1 MFCQNCG
8 KKIEGGDLFCPFC
21 GAKQQQVNPSE
32 NGGASFTAGSQKLTR
47 KGLGIAV
54 ICVLIVIVL
63 ALVLIGSLCTGGPKQ
78 VVKEYYQAIEKCD
91 AKKLLDTV
99 PKDYLKEVM
108 DEKDLTKRELLKE
121 VQAYLDKYYSGYDD
135 IKVSITDQ
143 EKLDQDD
150 FSDYFDFDLEED
162 ADLEIK
168 KAVQFDLKVRYQSDE
183 GKQTEKEEF
192 IVFRYENGWYSMD
205 AVFLV
210 AMSALPLNRRNL
222 MTILQTE
229 RLLLRPLAPTDF
241 AAFRTFAADG
251 ELTKY
256 MLFYPLEQE
265 AELHTFLQNAAQA
278 WNSLFPQTYEF
289 AVLRKAELLGTVT
302 LEYMTPEQGMLGW
315 LFRADAHGK
324 GYATE
329 AAKAV
334 VEWCREK
341 LPYRTLVACCDARN
355 AASERVMQRIGMH
368 FSETGSRT
376 YPQTGETA
384 EERTYIM
391 TL

>member
-63 ALVLIGSLCTGGPKQ
+63 VLVLIGSLCTGGPKQ

-121 VQAYLDKYYSGYDD
+121 VQ
-135 IKVSITDQ
+135 
-143 EKLDQDD
+143 
-150 FSDYFDFDLEED
+150 
-162 ADLEIK
+162 
-168 KAVQFDLKVRYQSDE
+168 FDLKVRYQSDE

-210 AMSALPLNRRNL
+210 AMSAYL
-222 MTILQTE
+222 
-229 RLLLRPLAPTDF
+229 
-241 AAFRTFAADG
+241 
-251 ELTKY
+251 
-256 MLFYPLEQE
+256 
-265 AELHTFLQNAAQA
+265 
-278 WNSLFPQTYEF
+278 
-289 AVLRKAELLGTVT
+289 
-302 LEYMTPEQGMLGW
+302 
-315 LFRADAHGK
+315 
-324 GYATE
+324 
-329 AAKAV
+329 
-334 VEWCREK
+334 
-341 LPYRTLVACCDARN
+341 
-355 AASERVMQRIGMH
+355 
-368 FSETGSRT
+368 
-376 YPQTGETA
+376 
-384 EERTYIM
+384 
-391 TL
+391 

>member
-32 NGGASFTAGSQKLTR
+32 NAGASFTAGSQKLTR
-47 KGLGIAV
+47 KGLGVAV

-135 IKVSITDQ
+135 IKVSSTDQ
-143 EKLDQDD
+143 EKLDRDD

-210 AMSALPLNRRNL
+210 AMSAYL
-222 MTILQTE
+222 
-229 RLLLRPLAPTDF
+229 
-241 AAFRTFAADG
+241 
-251 ELTKY
+251 
-256 MLFYPLEQE
+256 
-265 AELHTFLQNAAQA
+265 
-278 WNSLFPQTYEF
+278 
-289 AVLRKAELLGTVT
+289 
-302 LEYMTPEQGMLGW
+302 
-315 LFRADAHGK
+315 
-324 GYATE
+324 
-329 AAKAV
+329 
-334 VEWCREK
+334 
-341 LPYRTLVACCDARN
+341 
-355 AASERVMQRIGMH
+355 
-368 FSETGSRT
+368 
-376 YPQTGETA
+376 
-384 EERTYIM
+384 
-391 TL
+391 

>member
-47 KGLGIAV
+47 KG
-54 ICVLIVIVL
+54 
-63 ALVLIGSLCTGGPKQ
+63 
-78 VVKEYYQAIEKCD
+78 
-91 AKKLLDTV
+91 LDTV

-143 EKLDQDD
+143 EKLDRDD

-210 AMSALPLNRRNL
+210 AMSAYL
-222 MTILQTE
+222 
-229 RLLLRPLAPTDF
+229 
-241 AAFRTFAADG
+241 
-251 ELTKY
+251 
-256 MLFYPLEQE
+256 
-265 AELHTFLQNAAQA
+265 
-278 WNSLFPQTYEF
+278 
-289 AVLRKAELLGTVT
+289 
-302 LEYMTPEQGMLGW
+302 
-315 LFRADAHGK
+315 
-324 GYATE
+324 
-329 AAKAV
+329 
-334 VEWCREK
+334 
-341 LPYRTLVACCDARN
+341 
-355 AASERVMQRIGMH
+355 
-368 FSETGSRT
+368 
-376 YPQTGETA
+376 
-384 EERTYIM
+384 
-391 TL
+391 

>member
-63 ALVLIGSLCTGGPKQ
+63 VLVLIGSLCTGGPKQ

-143 EKLDQDD
+143 EKLDRDD
-150 FSDYFDFDLEED
+150 FSDYFDDRF
-162 ADLEIK
+162 
-168 KAVQFDLKVRYQSDE
+168 
-183 GKQTEKEEF
+183 
-192 IVFRYENGWYSMD
+192 
-205 AVFLV
+205 
-210 AMSALPLNRRNL
+210 
-222 MTILQTE
+222 TI
-229 RLLLRPLAPTDF
+229 
-241 AAFRTFAADG
+241 
-251 ELTKY
+251 
-256 MLFYPLEQE
+256 
-265 AELHTFLQNAAQA
+265 
-278 WNSLFPQTYEF
+278 
-289 AVLRKAELLGTVT
+289 
-302 LEYMTPEQGMLGW
+302 
-315 LFRADAHGK
+315 
-324 GYATE
+324 
-329 AAKAV
+329 
-334 VEWCREK
+334 
-341 LPYRTLVACCDARN
+341 
-355 AASERVMQRIGMH
+355 
-368 FSETGSRT
+368 
-376 YPQTGETA
+376 
-384 EERTYIM
+384 
-391 TL
+391 

>member
-32 NGGASFTAGSQKLTR
+32 NGGVSFTAGSQKLTR

-91 AKKLLDTV
+91 ARKLLDTV

-210 AMSALPLNRRNL
+210 AMSAYL
-222 MTILQTE
+222 
-229 RLLLRPLAPTDF
+229 
-241 AAFRTFAADG
+241 
-251 ELTKY
+251 
-256 MLFYPLEQE
+256 
-265 AELHTFLQNAAQA
+265 
-278 WNSLFPQTYEF
+278 
-289 AVLRKAELLGTVT
+289 
-302 LEYMTPEQGMLGW
+302 
-315 LFRADAHGK
+315 
-324 GYATE
+324 
-329 AAKAV
+329 
-334 VEWCREK
+334 
-341 LPYRTLVACCDARN
+341 
-355 AASERVMQRIGMH
+355 
-368 FSETGSRT
+368 
-376 YPQTGETA
+376 
-384 EERTYIM
+384 
-391 TL
+391 

>member
-1 MFCQNCG
+1 M
-8 KKIEGGDLFCPFC
+8 
-21 GAKQQQVNPSE
+21 
-32 NGGASFTAGSQKLTR
+32 
-47 KGLGIAV
+47 
-54 ICVLIVIVL
+54 
-63 ALVLIGSLCTGGPKQ
+63 LIGSLCTGGPKQ

-91 AKKLLDTV
+91 ARKLLDTV

-210 AMSALPLNRRNL
+210 AMSAYL
-222 MTILQTE
+222 
-229 RLLLRPLAPTDF
+229 
-241 AAFRTFAADG
+241 
-251 ELTKY
+251 
-256 MLFYPLEQE
+256 
-265 AELHTFLQNAAQA
+265 
-278 WNSLFPQTYEF
+278 
-289 AVLRKAELLGTVT
+289 
-302 LEYMTPEQGMLGW
+302 
-315 LFRADAHGK
+315 
-324 GYATE
+324 
-329 AAKAV
+329 
-334 VEWCREK
+334 
-341 LPYRTLVACCDARN
+341 
-355 AASERVMQRIGMH
+355 
-368 FSETGSRT
+368 
-376 YPQTGETA
+376 
-384 EERTYIM
+384 
-391 TL
+391 

>member
-63 ALVLIGSLCTGGPKQ
+63 A
-78 VVKEYYQAIEKCD
+78 
-91 AKKLLDTV
+91 
-99 PKDYLKEVM
+99 
-108 DEKDLTKRELLKE
+108 
-121 VQAYLDKYYSGYDD
+121 YLDKYYSGYDN

-210 AMSALPLNRRNL
+210 AMSAYL
-222 MTILQTE
+222 
-229 RLLLRPLAPTDF
+229 
-241 AAFRTFAADG
+241 
-251 ELTKY
+251 
-256 MLFYPLEQE
+256 
-265 AELHTFLQNAAQA
+265 
-278 WNSLFPQTYEF
+278 
-289 AVLRKAELLGTVT
+289 
-302 LEYMTPEQGMLGW
+302 
-315 LFRADAHGK
+315 
-324 GYATE
+324 
-329 AAKAV
+329 
-334 VEWCREK
+334 
-341 LPYRTLVACCDARN
+341 
-355 AASERVMQRIGMH
+355 
-368 FSETGSRT
+368 
-376 YPQTGETA
+376 
-384 EERTYIM
+384 
-391 TL
+391 

>member
-1 MFCQNCG
+1 M
-8 KKIEGGDLFCPFC
+8 
-21 GAKQQQVNPSE
+21 
-32 NGGASFTAGSQKLTR
+32 
-47 KGLGIAV
+47 

-121 VQAYLDKYYSGYDD
+121 VQAYLDKYYSGYD
-135 IKVSITDQ
+135 
-143 EKLDQDD
+143 EKLDRDD

-210 AMSALPLNRRNL
+210 AMSAYL
-222 MTILQTE
+222 
-229 RLLLRPLAPTDF
+229 
-241 AAFRTFAADG
+241 
-251 ELTKY
+251 
-256 MLFYPLEQE
+256 
-265 AELHTFLQNAAQA
+265 
-278 WNSLFPQTYEF
+278 
-289 AVLRKAELLGTVT
+289 
-302 LEYMTPEQGMLGW
+302 
-315 LFRADAHGK
+315 
-324 GYATE
+324 
-329 AAKAV
+329 
-334 VEWCREK
+334 
-341 LPYRTLVACCDARN
+341 
-355 AASERVMQRIGMH
+355 
-368 FSETGSRT
+368 
-376 YPQTGETA
+376 
-384 EERTYIM
+384 
-391 TL
+391 

>member
-47 KGLGIAV
+47 K
-54 ICVLIVIVL
+54 
-63 ALVLIGSLCTGGPKQ
+63 
-78 VVKEYYQAIEKCD
+78 
-91 AKKLLDTV
+91 
-99 PKDYLKEVM
+99 

-210 AMSALPLNRRNL
+210 AMSAYL
-222 MTILQTE
+222 
-229 RLLLRPLAPTDF
+229 
-241 AAFRTFAADG
+241 
-251 ELTKY
+251 
-256 MLFYPLEQE
+256 
-265 AELHTFLQNAAQA
+265 
-278 WNSLFPQTYEF
+278 
-289 AVLRKAELLGTVT
+289 
-302 LEYMTPEQGMLGW
+302 
-315 LFRADAHGK
+315 
-324 GYATE
+324 
-329 AAKAV
+329 
-334 VEWCREK
+334 
-341 LPYRTLVACCDARN
+341 
-355 AASERVMQRIGMH
+355 
-368 FSETGSRT
+368 
-376 YPQTGETA
+376 
-384 EERTYIM
+384 
-391 TL
+391 

>member
-78 VVKEYYQAIEKCD
+78 VVKEYY
-91 AKKLLDTV
+91 
-99 PKDYLKEVM
+99 
-108 DEKDLTKRELLKE
+108 
-121 VQAYLDKYYSGYDD
+121 
-135 IKVSITDQ
+135 
-143 EKLDQDD
+143 

-210 AMSALPLNRRNL
+210 AMSAYL
-222 MTILQTE
+222 
-229 RLLLRPLAPTDF
+229 
-241 AAFRTFAADG
+241 
-251 ELTKY
+251 
-256 MLFYPLEQE
+256 
-265 AELHTFLQNAAQA
+265 
-278 WNSLFPQTYEF
+278 
-289 AVLRKAELLGTVT
+289 
-302 LEYMTPEQGMLGW
+302 
-315 LFRADAHGK
+315 
-324 GYATE
+324 
-329 AAKAV
+329 
-334 VEWCREK
+334 
-341 LPYRTLVACCDARN
+341 
-355 AASERVMQRIGMH
+355 
-368 FSETGSRT
+368 
-376 YPQTGETA
+376 
-384 EERTYIM
+384 
-391 TL
+391 